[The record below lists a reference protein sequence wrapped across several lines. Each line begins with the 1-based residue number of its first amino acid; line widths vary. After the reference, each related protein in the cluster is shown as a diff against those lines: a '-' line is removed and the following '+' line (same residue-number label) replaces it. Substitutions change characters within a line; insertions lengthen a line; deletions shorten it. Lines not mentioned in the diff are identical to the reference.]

1 MPRRAITCGYPSL
14 CAFWRK
20 YPEIQSRARETT
32 RRRDDDDEDEDD
44 EDDDVISATSKRP
57 RTFRLFSNPLQLRL
71 SRRNTDSNSLLSLF
85 FGSHPPLFSP
95 PPDFLPINMDQAKL
109 AKLQQSVRIGM
120 FCDDFALV
128 VSVDLGL

>member
-1 MPRRAITCGYPSL
+1 MDTPRGL

-44 EDDDVISATSKRP
+44 DDVISATSKRL
-57 RTFRLFSNPLQLRL
+57 RTFRFFSDPLQLRL
-71 SRRNTDSNSLLSLF
+71 SRRITDSNSLLSLF

-120 FCDDFALV
+120 FCDDSALV